1 MAFSELEK
9 HNKMLIQDGINDI
22 HTTWIGKIYDV
33 DNTKRKASVKFLQKA
48 IRSLKDDVIQ
58 TTPEDLTDVPLLPV
72 FSGDSFE
79 IYVPY
84 SNDDK
89 VFINI
94 FERPYIEAFQSNEIS
109 EQQSF
114 GRTEMGFAVVI
125 RAIPSDIVSGKQKN
139 NDKIVINN
147 KKNGT
152 NVILGNSIEITGDTI
167 ITGNLKITGDV
178 TIKGKLK
185 VSEIDTESGIKQGR
199 YLEIQ
204 SVSRCILTILS
215 LE

>member
-33 DNTKRKASVKFLQKA
+33 DNEKRKASVKFLQKA

-72 FSGDSFE
+72 FSSDSFE
-79 IYVPY
+79 VYVPY

-94 FERPYIEAFQSNEIS
+94 FERPYVEAFQSNEIS

-125 RAIPSDIVSGKQKN
+125 RAIPSDIISGEQKN
-139 NDKIVINN
+139 NNKIVINN

-152 NVILGNSIEITGDTI
+152 NIILGNSIEITGNMI
-167 ITGNLKITGDV
+167 ITGDV

-185 VSEIDTESGIKQGR
+185 VFEIDTESGIKKGGVD
-199 YLEIQ
+199 YIHP
-204 SVSRCILTILS
+204 
-215 LE
+215 

>member
-33 DNTKRKASVKFLQKA
+33 DNEKRKASVKFLQKA

-72 FSGDSFE
+72 FSSDSFE

-84 SNDDK
+84 SNEDK

-125 RAIPSDIVSGKQKN
+125 RAIPSDIISGKQKN

-185 VSEIDTESGIKQGR
+185 VSEIDTESGLK
-199 YLEIQ
+199 
-204 SVSRCILTILS
+204 
-215 LE
+215 

>member
-33 DNTKRKASVKFLQKA
+33 DNEKRKASVKFLQKA

-72 FSGDSFE
+72 FSSDSFE
-79 IYVPY
+79 VYVPY

-114 GRTEMGFAVVI
+114 GRTEMGFAVVE
-125 RAIPSDIVSGKQKN
+125 RAIPLDIISGEQKN
-139 NDKIVINN
+139 NDKIVIQ
-147 KKNGT
+147 
-152 NVILGNSIEITGDTI
+152 D
-167 ITGNLKITGDV
+167 
-178 TIKGKLK
+178 
-185 VSEIDTESGIKQGR
+185 
-199 YLEIQ
+199 
-204 SVSRCILTILS
+204 ILT
-215 LE
+215 

>member
-1 MAFSELEK
+1 MVIPTTFSAPARISSWAADSIVAPVVY
-9 HNKMLIQDGINDI
+9 MSSARRI
-22 HTTWIGKIYDV
+22 
-33 DNTKRKASVKFLQKA
+33 FF
-48 IRSLKDDVIQ
+48 
-58 TTPEDLTDVPLLPV
+58 PLTDVPLLPV
-72 FSGDSFE
+72 FSSDSFE

-84 SNDDK
+84 SNEDK

-125 RAIPSDIVSGKQKN
+125 RAIPSDIISGKQK
-139 NDKIVINN
+139 INN

-185 VSEIDTESGIKQGR
+185 VSEIDTESGIKKGGVD
-199 YLEIQ
+199 Y
-204 SVSRCILTILS
+204 VHP
-215 LE
+215 

>member
-33 DNTKRKASVKFLQKA
+33 DNEKRKASVKFLQKA

-72 FSGDSFE
+72 FSSDSFE
-79 IYVPY
+79 VYVPY

-94 FERPYIEAFQSNEIS
+94 FERPYTEAFQSNEIS

-114 GRTEMGFAVVI
+114 GRTEMGFAVVE
-125 RAIPSDIVSGKQKN
+125 RAIPLDIISGEQKN

-152 NVILGNSIEITGDTI
+152 NIILGNSIEITGNTI

-185 VSEIDTESGIKQGR
+185 VSEIETESGIKKGGVD
-199 YLEIQ
+199 YIHP
-204 SVSRCILTILS
+204 
-215 LE
+215 

>member
-33 DNTKRKASVKFLQKA
+33 DNKKRKASVKFLQKA

-72 FSGDSFE
+72 FSSDSFE
-79 IYVPY
+79 VYVPY

-125 RAIPSDIVSGKQKN
+125 RAIPSDIISGEQKN
-139 NDKIVINN
+139 NNKIVINN

-152 NVILGNSIEITGDTI
+152 NIILGNSIEITGNMI
-167 ITGNLKITGDV
+167 ITGDV

-185 VSEIDTESGIKQGR
+185 VSEIDTESGIKKGGVD
-199 YLEIQ
+199 YIHP
-204 SVSRCILTILS
+204 
-215 LE
+215 

>member
-22 HTTWIGKIYDV
+22 HTTWVGKIYDV
-33 DNTKRKASVKFLQKA
+33 DNEKRKASVKFLQKA

-72 FSGDSFE
+72 FSSDSFE
-79 IYVPY
+79 VYVPY

-125 RAIPSDIVSGKQKN
+125 RAIPLDIISGEQKN

-152 NVILGNSIEITGDTI
+152 NIILGNSIEITGNTI
-167 ITGNLKITGDV
+167 ITGDV

-185 VSEIDTESGIKQGR
+185 VSEIDTESGIKKGGVD
-199 YLEIQ
+199 YIHP
-204 SVSRCILTILS
+204 
-215 LE
+215 

>member
-22 HTTWIGKIYDV
+22 HTTWVGKIYDV
-33 DNTKRKASVKFLQKA
+33 DNEKRKASVKFLQKA

-72 FSGDSFE
+72 FSSESFE
-79 IYVPY
+79 VYVPY

-125 RAIPSDIVSGKQKN
+125 RAIPLDIISGEQKN

-152 NVILGNSIEITGDTI
+152 NIILGNSIEITGNTI
-167 ITGNLKITGDV
+167 ITGDV

-185 VSEIDTESGIKQGR
+185 VSEIDTESGIKKGGVD
-199 YLEIQ
+199 YIHP
-204 SVSRCILTILS
+204 
-215 LE
+215 

>member
-22 HTTWIGKIYDV
+22 HTTWVGKIYDV
-33 DNTKRKASVKFLQKA
+33 DNEKRKASVKFLQKA

-72 FSGDSFE
+72 FSSDSFE
-79 IYVPY
+79 VYVPY

-94 FERPYIEAFQSNEIS
+94 FERPYVEAFQSNEIS

-125 RAIPSDIVSGKQKN
+125 RAIPLDIISGEQKN

-152 NVILGNSIEITGDTI
+152 NVILGKSIEITGNTI

-185 VSEIDTESGIKQGR
+185 VSEIYTESGIKKGGVD
-199 YLEIQ
+199 YIHP
-204 SVSRCILTILS
+204 
-215 LE
+215 

>member
-1 MAFSELEK
+1 M
-9 HNKMLIQDGINDI
+9 
-22 HTTWIGKIYDV
+22 
-33 DNTKRKASVKFLQKA
+33 QKA

-72 FSGDSFE
+72 FSSDSFE
-79 IYVPY
+79 VYVPY

-125 RAIPSDIVSGKQKN
+125 RAIPSDIISGEQKN
-139 NDKIVINN
+139 NNKIVINN

-152 NVILGNSIEITGDTI
+152 NIILGNSIEITGNMI
-167 ITGNLKITGDV
+167 ITGDV

-185 VSEIDTESGIKQGR
+185 VSEIDTESGIKKGGVD
-199 YLEIQ
+199 YIHP
-204 SVSRCILTILS
+204 
-215 LE
+215 

>member
-33 DNTKRKASVKFLQKA
+33 DNEKRKASVKFLQKA

-72 FSGDSFE
+72 FSSDSFE
-79 IYVPY
+79 VYVPY

-94 FERPYIEAFQSNEIS
+94 FERPYVEAFQSNEIS

-125 RAIPSDIVSGKQKN
+125 RAIPSDIISGEQKN
-139 NDKIVINN
+139 NNKIVINN

-152 NVILGNSIEITGDTI
+152 NIILGNSIEITGNMI
-167 ITGNLKITGDV
+167 ITGDV

-185 VSEIDTESGIKQGR
+185 VSEIDTESGIKKGGVD
-199 YLEIQ
+199 YIHP
-204 SVSRCILTILS
+204 
-215 LE
+215 

>member
-33 DNTKRKASVKFLQKA
+33 DNEKRKASVKFLQKA

-72 FSGDSFE
+72 FSSDSFE
-79 IYVPY
+79 VYVPY

-125 RAIPSDIVSGKQKN
+125 RAIPSDIISGEQKN
-139 NDKIVINN
+139 NNKIVINN

-152 NVILGNSIEITGDTI
+152 NIILGNSIEITGNMI
-167 ITGNLKITGDV
+167 ITGDV

-185 VSEIDTESGIKQGR
+185 VSEIDTESGIKKGGVD
-199 YLEIQ
+199 YIHP
-204 SVSRCILTILS
+204 
-215 LE
+215 

>member
-33 DNTKRKASVKFLQKA
+33 DNEKRKASVKFLQKA

-72 FSGDSFE
+72 FSSDSFE
-79 IYVPY
+79 VYVPY

-125 RAIPSDIVSGKQKN
+125 RAIPSDIISGEQKN
-139 NDKIVINN
+139 NNKIVINN

-152 NVILGNSIEITGDTI
+152 NIILGNSIKIIGNTI
-167 ITGNLKITGDV
+167 ITGDV

-185 VSEIDTESGIKQGR
+185 VSEIDTESGIKKGGVD
-199 YLEIQ
+199 YIHP
-204 SVSRCILTILS
+204 
-215 LE
+215 

>member
-9 HNKMLIQDGINDI
+9 HNKMLIQDGINDV

-72 FSGDSFE
+72 FSSDSFE
-79 IYVPY
+79 LYVPY

-125 RAIPSDIVSGKQKN
+125 RAIPSDIISGEQKN
-139 NDKIVINN
+139 NNKIVINN

-152 NVILGNSIEITGDTI
+152 NIILGKSIE

-178 TIKGKLK
+178 TIKGKLS
-185 VSEIDTESGIKQGR
+185 VSEIDTESGIKKGGVD
-199 YLEIQ
+199 YIHP
-204 SVSRCILTILS
+204 
-215 LE
+215 